1 MEKKIYTKNLWE
13 VDNNCQLINPND
25 YNFQFKG
32 KELWISLVDK
42 IVYEFPN
49 KIVEINETSIS
60 NPIILDHETIKINP
74 TYYKNNQEQ
83 IDKFILE
90 LINNFKGDKLSLDKN
105 IINDDLFK
113 LIKNKDLNEISLG
126 YKREPYV
133 LKEKDL
139 NYIQHI
145 KNITVEEVEDKLKDS
160 IPTYLNYKPLNYLV
174 GRYDWHD
181 LNNYE
186 VLYFYDPLSE
196 EEISNLKYIG
206 KQVKKISIEY
216 NDFRNILKV
225 ISNLSNVEVVIKVED
240 KFDFPFEYFEQF
252 DNVFVE
258 NNREKYPVK
267 YVIEQEAKLEKLVK
281 NIKNSNLSPLEK
293 YLAVYDIVKKFKQ
306 YKENEE
312 NLNQSRKLYELLD
325 NKYIVCLGFAK
336 LLEDLLRRIGIKAVN
351 SVVEVILNGN
361 ELENY
366 NAGHARVLVYLN
378 DPKYNIKGYFVADPT
393 WDNKMNENYYNYSLM
408 TPHDRELD
416 RVITYSKDDL
426 YGSDSFEELQKRFQK
441 SEFVLTHFMDNLKY
455 FDKEFY
461 ENLLKKHGLEEKKF
475 YLKLTE
481 QQKNNLINDL
491 SIFTYI
497 KENTEKEI
505 SGVTL
510 IDAAMEVYKFQN
522 PDYTLEEYQQVKNDL
537 IKSNIK
543 RQEEVFPKIER
554 YNDTEY
560 DVIGNKN
567 NKFSR

>member
-42 IVYEFPN
+42 IVYESPN

-60 NPIILDHETIKINP
+60 NPIILEHDTIKINP

-481 QQKNNLINDL
+481 QQKNDLINDL

-543 RQEEVFPKIER
+543 RQEEVLPKIER

>member
-42 IVYEFPN
+42 IVYESPN

-60 NPIILDHETIKINP
+60 NPIILEHDTIKINP

-258 NNREKYPVK
+258 NNREKYLVK

-281 NIKNSNLSPLEK
+281 NIKNSNLSLLEK

-481 QQKNNLINDL
+481 QQKNDLINDL

-543 RQEEVFPKIER
+543 RQEEAFPKIER

>member
-42 IVYEFPN
+42 IVYESPN

-60 NPIILDHETIKINP
+60 NPIILEHDTIKINP

-113 LIKNKDLNEISLG
+113 LIKNKDLNEIRLG

-481 QQKNNLINDL
+481 QQKNDLINDL

>member
-1 MEKKIYTKNLWE
+1 MEKKIYTKNSWE

-42 IVYEFPN
+42 IVYESPN

-60 NPIILDHETIKINP
+60 NPIILEHDTIKINP

-145 KNITVEEVEDKLKDS
+145 KNINVEEVEDKLKDS

-174 GRYDWHD
+174 GRYDWHA

-186 VLYFYDPLSE
+186 VLYFYDSLSE

-416 RVITYSKDDL
+416 KLITYSKDDL

-481 QQKNNLINDL
+481 QQKNDLINDL

>member
-32 KELWISLVDK
+32 KALWISLVDK
-42 IVYEFPN
+42 IVYESPN

-60 NPIILDHETIKINP
+60 NPIILEHDTIKINP

-416 RVITYSKDDL
+416 KLITYSKDDL

-481 QQKNNLINDL
+481 QQKNDLINDL

>member
-42 IVYEFPN
+42 IVYESPN

-60 NPIILDHETIKINP
+60 NPIILEHDTIKINP

-145 KNITVEEVEDKLKDS
+145 KNINVEEVEDKLKDS

-174 GRYDWHD
+174 GRYDWHA

-206 KQVKKISIEY
+206 KQVKEISIEY

-252 DNVFVE
+252 DNVFAKIDY
-258 NNREKYPVK
+258 EKYPIK

-325 NKYIVCLGFAK
+325 NEYIVCLGFAK
-336 LLEDLLRRIGIKAVN
+336 LLKDLLRRIGIKAVD
-351 SVVEVILNGN
+351 SSVEVILNGN

-416 RVITYSKDDL
+416 KLITYSKDDL

-481 QQKNNLINDL
+481 QQKNDLINDL

-543 RQEEVFPKIER
+543 RQEEAFPKIER

>member
-42 IVYEFPN
+42 IVYESPN

-60 NPIILDHETIKINP
+60 NPIILEHDTIKINP

-481 QQKNNLINDL
+481 QQKNDLINDL